1 MKRVPILCTAL
12 FGAVAVAQDKV
23 DLRIQDSQKSLR
35 YTIESSTKSV
45 SVRATTVDGEPM
57 EGRGPTGP
65 TNSARSQKVVFDEGR
80 AEQGLWRNYVAAKAT
95 VERPDETGGVDKQ
108 ELEGGLTGQR
118 VFLVED
124 DRGVVAHLGS
134 PDGEELPRAAARG
147 IPGKTSFAG
156 ITPSEPVAVGAE
168 FELGA
173 KFLSSL
179 KSLGQPVTPAMNAD
193 QRGGGNAPEG
203 GGRRRPGA
211 EGGQPPE
218 GGGRRRPGAGEPGQ
232 PQGGEPQGGGGERRP
247 GRGQGGAGGQGGG
260 QGGAGGAGGF
270 GRMGGGF
277 GGGSNVVGLLTNDR
291 LEGKVMAKLVGVEN
305 GIAKLS
311 FSGKRGAEGSI
322 QDLGLAQGLFG
333 GGRGGRGGQGGG
345 GGGQMPD
352 GDGAAELELGGELW
366 IDVASHQLVKLVL
379 EGKSKVKTSM
389 EMDRGGQVM
398 GIESS
403 NDDTFRYAV
412 QVENAPEQGTDKK

>member
-1 MKRVPILCTAL
+1 
-12 FGAVAVAQDKV
+12 
-23 DLRIQDSQKSLR
+23 
-35 YTIESSTKSV
+35 
-45 SVRATTVDGEPM
+45 
-57 EGRGPTGP
+57 
-65 TNSARSQKVVFDEGR
+65 
-80 AEQGLWRNYVAAKAT
+80 
-95 VERPDETGGVDKQ
+95 
-108 ELEGGLTGQR
+108 
-118 VFLVED
+118 
-124 DRGVVAHLGS
+124 
-134 PDGEELPRAAARG
+134 
-147 IPGKTSFAG
+147 
-156 ITPSEPVAVGAE
+156 
-168 FELGA
+168 
-173 KFLSSL
+173 
-179 KSLGQPVTPAMNAD
+179 
-193 QRGGGNAPEG
+193 
-203 GGRRRPGA
+203 
-211 EGGQPPE
+211 
-218 GGGRRRPGAGEPGQ
+218 
-232 PQGGEPQGGGGERRP
+232 
-247 GRGQGGAGGQGGG
+247 
-260 QGGAGGAGGF
+260 
-270 GRMGGGF
+270 
-277 GGGSNVVGLLTNDR
+277 
-291 LEGKVMAKLVGVEN
+291 MAKLVGVEN